1 LKAFSHLGFYTFK
14 HESRACWRTKFE
26 WLPEVDKFNISIRE
40 TVRLK
45 VLKILISVGLAG
57 VLFGGLI
64 PRILEPQRF
73 QAAKLRA
80 TGITQTAPDITINP
94 SSSVS
99 FGAAGVKAQGLE
111 NVKPVTP
118 EASLKRAPNLE
129 KPSTAI
135 KLTQVTPVNQLRGLW
150 VDAFGP
156 GFKTPKEVDKL
167 ISDARAL
174 RLNALFVQ
182 VGRRMD
188 CYCDRASVPRS
199 ADPKLMPG
207 FDPLEDIIQKAH
219 KVGIQVHAWMITTAA
234 FNSTEPALAKDHV
247 MNLHGLKTT
256 GREYWLTT
264 RANGD
269 AAAGKDYVLDPGH
282 PDVADYISNM
292 YSSIVENYD
301 VDGIQ
306 FDRVR
311 YPDNGVPPY
320 EAIWGYNPTALE
332 AFKSFSGRTDT
343 PKNTDADWTQWRR
356 DQINNLVKRVYLSV
370 KAIRPSIWV
379 SAATITY
386 KEAPATLEDFTKTR
400 TYSEVLQ
407 DWVAWMQTG
416 ILDLNI
422 PMNYKRESVK
432 GQATWFDGWNR
443 FAVQTKAYGSV
454 AVGTGI
460 FINSLDESL
469 NQLKRA
475 FQVPGVSGW
484 VGYSYRTPDQATFDG
499 RRNGAT
505 AFEELRA
512 KLTTKSAAFAGNSAW
527 GTAPLENLAGLIG
540 RVSKNG
546 MGVANQTIMLEDASG
561 KQTQLFTDSGGY
573 YGLPNVQN
581 LGLEPGMLK
590 LQINGVQEQLEIQ
603 RQRIVVAPEL
613 EMPM

>member
-1 LKAFSHLGFYTFK
+1 M
-14 HESRACWRTKFE
+14 
-26 WLPEVDKFNISIRE
+26 
-40 TVRLK
+40 
-45 VLKILISVGLAG
+45 LKILVSVGLAG
-57 VLFGGLI
+57 VLFGALI
-64 PRILEPQRF
+64 PRILEQQRF
-73 QAAKLRA
+73 QPAKLRA
-80 TGITQTAPDITINP
+80 TGITQTAPDTTVNS

-99 FGAAGVKAQGLE
+99 FGAAGLKAQGLE
-111 NVKPVTP
+111 NVRPVALEPATKLEQP
-118 EASLKRAPNLE
+118 QMAS
-129 KPSTAI
+129 
-135 KLTQVTPVNQLRGLW
+135 KLSQVTPVNQLRALW

-167 ISDARAL
+167 VKDARAL

-188 CYCDRASVPRS
+188 CYCNRASVPRS

-219 KVGIQVHAWMITTAA
+219 KVGIQVHAWMITTSA

-264 RANGD
+264 HANGD
-269 AAAGKDYVLDPGH
+269 ASAGKDYVLDPGH
-282 PDVADYISNM
+282 PDVADYITNM
-292 YSSIVENYD
+292 YSSVVENYD

-320 EAIWGYNPTALE
+320 DAIWGYNPTALE
-332 AFKSFSGRTDT
+332 AFKTFSGRTDT

-356 DQINNLVKRVYLSV
+356 DQITNLVKRVYLSV
-370 KAIRPSIWV
+370 KAIRPSVWV

-386 KEAPATLEDFTKTR
+386 KEAPATLEDFAKTR

-407 DWVAWMQTG
+407 DWVTWMQTG

-432 GQATWFDGWNR
+432 DQATWFDGWNR
-443 FAVQTKAYGSV
+443 FAVQTKGLGRV

-460 FINSLDESL
+460 FINSLEESL

-499 RRNGAT
+499 RKNGAK

-512 KLTTKSAAFAGNSAW
+512 KLTTKSAAFASNSAW
-527 GTAPLENLAGLIG
+527 GIAPLENLAGVIG
-540 RVSKNG
+540 RVVKAG
-546 MGVANQTIMLEDASG
+546 LGVPNQTVLLEDASG
-561 KQTQLFTDSGGY
+561 KQTQVISDSNGY
-573 YGLPNVQN
+573 YGLPNISN
-581 LGLEPGMLK
+581 LGLEPGIITIRTNDLE
-590 LQINGVQEQLEIQ
+590 VQLEIATQ
-603 RQRIVVAPEL
+603 KVMIAPEL
-613 EMPM
+613 VLPS